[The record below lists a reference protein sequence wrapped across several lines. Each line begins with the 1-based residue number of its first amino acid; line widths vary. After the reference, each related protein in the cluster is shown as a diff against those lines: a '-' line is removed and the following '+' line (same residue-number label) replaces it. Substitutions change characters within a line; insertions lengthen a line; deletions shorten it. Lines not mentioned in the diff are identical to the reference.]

1 MDQTTNNIIQ
11 PQEDNSV
18 KYQMNKNVVVLSSS
32 PRRGGN
38 SDLLCDQFEK
48 GAREAGHHAE
58 KIFNPKKEFND
69 ADAQIRKQ

>member
-1 MDQTTNNIIQ
+1 
-11 PQEDNSV
+11 
-18 KYQMNKNVVVLSSS
+18 MNKNVVVLSSS